1 MCWWSS
7 LVVQWFGNHG
17 AIGPRQLRHYYH
29 YYKREREGGLPTI
42 STSSRRTDV
51 CTSACGCSS
60 STLLW
65 GLPLVTR
72 KFYQHNG
79 ERVHVVDPLSLDTKE
94 IWMKGGRLH
103 VVFFFFLYYTIG
115 GHTFIWQCCLSFN
128 RQFMEIH
135 LTLDEIFFKWKR
147 LTLEQK
153 EVIHFLFLNE
163 IFFTFP
169 SKRNI
174 PELISL

>member
-51 CTSACGCSS
+51 CTSACGCSN

-79 ERVHVVDPLSLDTKE
+79 RTSPCCGPPLFGHKRDLNE
-94 IWMKGGRLH
+94 GGPAACRI
-103 VVFFFFLYYTIG
+103 FFLYYTIG
-115 GHTFIWQCCLSFN
+115 GHTFIWQWCLSFN

-153 EVIHFLFLNE
+153 EVIHFVFWMKFSL
-163 IFFTFP
+163 
-169 SKRNI
+169 SKTEERNI
-174 PELISL
+174 PEVISL

>member
-29 YYKREREGGLPTI
+29 YYKREGGLPTI

-103 VVFFFFLYYTIG
+103 VVFFFLYYTIG

-135 LTLDEIFFKWKR
+135 LTLDEIFFLMKKIN
-147 LTLEQK
+147 LGTEGS
-153 EVIHFLFLNE
+153 HSFCFLNE
-163 IFFTFP
+163 IFP
-169 SKRNI
+169 
-174 PELISL
+174 L